1 MWRVYRRTRK
11 EKDYANYKEAL
22 NVATTEIRQSKRSY
36 KQKLACNI
44 KNDSKSLYAYV
55 RSKQNVQDKV
65 GPLEDR
71 ISQGFLMAEDLN
83 DYFSSVF
90 TKEDISSLPVADA
103 KFQEAKSDYIG
114 PLVVTPELVAKKIKA
129 MKDNKSPGVD
139 GIPPKLLME
148 TVEQISIPL
157 ARVFNLSLKEGV
169 VPFEWKEA
177 NIIPLFKKGSRNKSE
192 NYRPVS
198 LTSVICKLLE
208 RLIKDH
214 MVDFLVKHKLLN
226 SSQHGFLKAR
236 SCLTNMLCFFEE
248 ITKWIDVGSPVDII
262 YLDF

>member
-1 MWRVYRRTRK
+1 MDDTSITTGQQVASLQCRHCSPGGVRKLVRLIRVKRTVFFSRK
-11 EKDYANYKEAL
+11 LLHRLADRDNTSTTTMRQVAL
-22 NVATTEIRQSKRSY
+22 CIALGGVTARVLSSTVRY
-36 KQKLACNI
+36 F
-44 KNDSKSLYAYV
+44 YAYV

-65 GPLEDR
+65 GPLEDSAINI

-83 DYFSSVF
+83 GYFSSVF

-103 KFQEAKSDYIG
+103 KFQGAKSDYLG

-148 TVEQISIPL
+148 TVDQISIPL

-226 SSQHGFLKAR
+226 
-236 SCLTNMLCFFEE
+236 
-248 ITKWIDVGSPVDII
+248 
-262 YLDF
+262 